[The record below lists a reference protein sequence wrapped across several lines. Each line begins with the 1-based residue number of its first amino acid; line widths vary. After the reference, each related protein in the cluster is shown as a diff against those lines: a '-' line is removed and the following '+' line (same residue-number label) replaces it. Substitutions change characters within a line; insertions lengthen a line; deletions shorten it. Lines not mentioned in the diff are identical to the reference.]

1 MSLDVVCFLSAEIVL
16 VVAALAIYLGGAF
29 FASQKVWAPIA
40 LGAIVLAAASLCS
53 CGSNERFSQ
62 HGVATLVHS
71 VPVIADSLAAY
82 GRWFALAIGA
92 VMVLMA
98 WRPLAMGGTPEYL
111 GSLLLV
117 VAGLMLVAS
126 AANLV
131 LLFVGLEL
139 ISIPTYILLSLG
151 RRDPAGQEA
160 AAKYFYLSLLSSAIF
175 LYGLSFLYGTTGT
188 MQLTRFLDVPIGFE
202 LLGKVAMVLIAAG
215 LCFRITAVPFHFY
228 APDVYQ
234 GTIQANAAL
243 LSAVPKAAG
252 LLALVRLIVLGMP
265 EMGPFA
271 WKIFLVLSVLT
282 MTLGNV
288 LALWQENVRRLFA
301 YSSIANA
308 GYMLI
313 GLAVGLVPGTVNG
326 TWNGVGAMFFYLCV
340 YVAATLGTFAI
351 FAYLG
356 REKQQIE
363 TVEELAG
370 LGRTQPVMAAALAV
384 CMFSLAGLPPAAG
397 LWGKLMLF
405 GSALNVQEPG
415 VRPWF
420 IGLAIIGVLNAAV
433 AAYYY
438 LRIVSLMYFREPL
451 ATPRAEGGPGPYL
464 AALLCSLAVLGLF
477 FYPGPLLKG
486 CAEASRSGEQGAVS
500 KEPELSNLPN
510 GRVVGRLVPPVE
522 LNPRNLA
529 NRRFHVI
536 MHAGSWACRSFRE
549 IVQPHD
555 VKQIMRVFDNGFT
568 TNDGVNAQERY
579 DNLMSHMLQS
589 DEKATDWGLL
599 AQERDVATLVIVSK
613 GGEVYLVEVLA
624 NIFGEQ
630 VSAINVSGE
639 GKGARIGVTSGP
651 KISFPPP
658 GHSRQPPFG
667 HLPVTGWEY

>member
-29 FASQKVWAPIA
+29 SASQKVWAPMA
-40 LGAIVLAAASLCS
+40 LGAIVLAAVSLWS
-53 CGSNERFSQ
+53 CGGNERYIEHRAAAIFNMPTRNDYLIRGCSANLGQ
-62 HGVATLVHS
+62 HY
-71 VPVIADSLAAY
+71 PVTPTRYPPSAA
-82 GRWFALAIGA
+82 GCPGIGA

-111 GSLLLV
+111 GSLLLII
-117 VAGLMLVAS
+117 AGLMLVAS

-160 AAKYFYLSLLSSAIF
+160 AAKYFYLSVLSSAIL

-188 MQLTRFLDVPIGFE
+188 MQLAGCLRQRGRVHGLRTSEQSGHGPGRCRS
-202 LLGKVAMVLIAAG
+202 LLPRYG
-215 LCFRITAVPFHFY
+215 RAVPLLRPGRLPGHDPGQRRPAFR
-228 APDVYQ
+228 AAQ
-234 GTIQANAAL
+234 GGRTSGLGAADR
-243 LSAVPKAAG
+243 AGHAA
-252 LLALVRLIVLGMP
+252 

-271 WKIFLVLSVLT
+271 WKIFLVLSILT

-313 GLAVGLVPGTVNG
+313 GLAVGWRRAPISGLWDGI
-326 TWNGVGAMFFYLCV
+326 GAMFFYLCV
-340 YVAATLGTFAI
+340 YVAATLGTFAVL
-351 FAYLG
+351 AYLG
-356 REKQQIE
+356 RQRQQIE

-405 GSALNVQEPG
+405 GSALNVQEASG
-415 VRPWF
+415 VLRPWF
-420 IGLAIIGVLNAAV
+420 IALAIIGVLNAAV

-451 ATPRAEGGPGPYL
+451 ATPRAEGGPGPYV
-464 AALLCSLAVLGLF
+464 AALLCSLAVLVLG

-486 CAEASRSGEQGAVS
+486 CSEAGGGSEERGVDEAPAQRVAERGVGGGMDEA
-500 KEPELSNLPN
+500 
-510 GRVVGRLVPPVE
+510 GRLHIPIEPG
-522 LNPRNLA
+522 
-529 NRRFHVI
+529 
-536 MHAGSWACRSFRE
+536 AGRS
-549 IVQPHD
+549 H
-555 VKQIMRVFDNGFT
+555 KM
-568 TNDGVNAQERY
+568 
-579 DNLMSHMLQS
+579 
-589 DEKATDWGLL
+589 
-599 AQERDVATLVIVSK
+599 
-613 GGEVYLVEVLA
+613 
-624 NIFGEQ
+624 
-630 VSAINVSGE
+630 
-639 GKGARIGVTSGP
+639 
-651 KISFPPP
+651 
-658 GHSRQPPFG
+658 
-667 HLPVTGWEY
+667 